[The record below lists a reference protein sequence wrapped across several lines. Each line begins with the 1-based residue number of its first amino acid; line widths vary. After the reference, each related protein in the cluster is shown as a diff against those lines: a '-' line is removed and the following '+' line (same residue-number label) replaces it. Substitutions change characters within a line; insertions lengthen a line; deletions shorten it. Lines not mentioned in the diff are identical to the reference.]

1 MNLNKQKK
9 KITDVKEETYDD
21 LFEEKEEK
29 TNWQAMLFKYII
41 RWPWFI
47 ASVIFC
53 LVCAWLYLK
62 VTTPV
67 YNINA
72 SIIIKDDKKGGNT
85 GNDLSAFE
93 DLGIISSSKNID
105 NEIEI
110 LRSKSLIK
118 DVVSELGLYISYSG
132 EGRFQKPDLYGSS
145 PVFVH
150 FLPEDAERLKAPI
163 LLTVNYQSGNQI
175 DVTATINGNT
185 VNKHFTELP
194 AVLSGEAGTLTFTSN
209 PAAPITGSGSVDVS
223 IVNPLSVAKGYRS
236 ALSIEPTSKTTS
248 VVTVSIKNTNKK
260 RGEDFINKLVE
271 IYNKNANN
279 DKNEVAQNT
288 ARFIDERISVINQEL
303 GTTEQELESFK
314 REAGLTDLS
323 SDAQLAVSEQS
334 AYEKLCVENGT
345 QLNLV
350 QYLSEYIQK
359 PENATATLPANVG
372 LNDKTLSELIIQY
385 NALILERNRLLRTS
399 SETNPVVRRLESN
412 IQDMRAGILTTI
424 ASVRKGLLITKADLD
439 RQAGKYAGRISN
451 APTQERRFVS
461 IQRQQE
467 IKAGL
472 YLMLLQKREENNI
485 ALAATANNA
494 KIIDDALADDFPVSP
509 QSKKI
514 YMMAFVLGLG
524 IPVAIIYILNLLSYR
539 IEGRADVERLT
550 NVSIIGDV
558 PLNDSEDKHAIAV
571 RENDN
576 DIMAETFRSLR
587 TNLLFILGDPDKKV
601 VLVTS
606 TMSGEGK
613 TFIASN
619 LAVSLALLGKKVI
632 IVGLDIRKP
641 GLNKVF
647 RIHHKEKGIT
657 VFLSAPQSTDLRS
670 MILPSEVSDNLHVL
684 PGGAIPPN
692 PTELLARKSLDDAIE
707 LLKKDYDYIILDTAP
722 IGMFTDTQLIARV
735 ADASIY
741 VCRADYT
748 HKNDYQLINELY
760 ANKRL
765 PGLCTVINGLD
776 MKKKKYGYYYG
787 YGKYGR
793 YYGYGK
799 KYGYGYGYGYG
810 DTSDSK

>member
-1 MNLNKQKK
+1 M
-9 KITDVKEETYDD
+9 KEEIYDD

-62 VTTPV
+62 TITPV
-67 YNINA
+67 YNISA
-72 SIIIKDDKKGGNT
+72 SMIIKDNKKGGNT

-93 DLGIISSSKNID
+93 DLGIISSSQNID

-132 EGRFQKPDLYGSS
+132 EGRFQKPDLYDSS
-145 PVFVH
+145 PVLVH

-163 LLTVNYQSGNQI
+163 LLTVNYQSDNRI

-209 PAAPITGSGSVDVS
+209 PTVPITGSGSVDVS

-260 RGEDFINKLVE
+260 RGENFINKLVE

-359 PENATATLPANVG
+359 PENATTTLPANVG
-372 LNDKTLSELIIQY
+372 LNDETLSGLITQY

-399 SETNPVVRRLESN
+399 SETNPVVRRFESN

-451 APTQERRFVS
+451 APAQERRFVS

-587 TNLLFILGDPDKKV
+587 TNLLFMLGDPDRKV
-601 VLVTS
+601 ILVTS

-657 VFLSAPQSTDLRS
+657 GFLSAPQSTDLRS

-707 LLKKDYDYIILDTAP
+707 LLKKDYDYIVLDTAP
-722 IGMFTDTQLIARV
+722 IGMVTDTQLIARV
-735 ADASIY
+735 ADISVY

>member
-1 MNLNKQKK
+1 M
-9 KITDVKEETYDD
+9 KEETYDD

-47 ASVIFC
+47 ISVIFC

-85 GNDLSAFE
+85 GNDLNAFE

-209 PAAPITGSGSVDVS
+209 PAAPITGNGSVDVS

-359 PENATATLPANVG
+359 PENATATLPTNVG
-372 LNDKTLSELIIQY
+372 LNDETLSDLIAQY

-399 SETNPVVRRLESN
+399 SETNPVVRRLENN

-424 ASVRKGLLITKADLD
+424 ASVRKGLLITKADLE

-451 APTQERRFVS
+451 APAQERRFVS

-494 KIIDDALADDFPVSP
+494 KIIDDALADDFPISP
-509 QSKKI
+509 NKKI
-514 YMMAFVLGLG
+514 IYMAAFVLGLG
-524 IPVAIIYILNLLSYR
+524 IPIAIIYILNLLSYR

-587 TNLLFILGDPDKKV
+587 TNLLFMLGDPDKKV
-601 VLVTS
+601 ILVTS

-657 VFLSAPQSTDLRS
+657 GFLSAPQSTDLRS
-670 MILPSEVSDNLHVL
+670 MILTSEVSNNLHVL

-707 LLKKDYDYIILDTAP
+707 LLKKDYDYVVLDTAP
-722 IGMFTDTQLIARV
+722 IGMVTDTQLIARV
-735 ADASIY
+735 ADISVY

>member
-1 MNLNKQKK
+1 MVDERNNNTGIENEGQDINL
-9 KITDVKEETYDD
+9 YA
-21 LFEEKEEK
+21 LF
-29 TNWQAMLFKYII
+29 FKYMVY
-41 RWPWFI
+41 WPWFV
-47 ASVIFC
+47 ASV
-53 LVCAWLYLK
+53 LVCCIGMYIFLRYQ
-62 VTTPV
+62 TPV
-67 YNINA
+67 YNIT
-72 SIIIKDDKKGGNT
+72 SSVLIKEDEKKGGNAAAN
-85 GNDLSAFE
+85 GLAAIQ
-93 DLGIISSSKNID
+93 DLGMFSMSNNFD
-105 NEIEI
+105 NEVEI
-110 LRSKSLIK
+110 LKSRTLIK
-118 DVVSELGLYISYSG
+118 KVVNDMRLYISL
-132 EGRFQKPDLYGSS
+132 EQKNIWGFNPPLYKNS
-145 PVFVH
+145 PVDVFIT
-150 FLPEDAERLKAPI
+150 PEEAERLVSPVILSMHYTKDGKLTVEAEYKIEKKGDAI
-163 LLTVNYQSGNQI
+163 LLKQSFESLPAILPTPVGVFSFTSSDSIPELEDGKIDLVAQI
-175 DVTATINGNT
+175 YTPTATA
-185 VNKHFTELP
+185 K
-194 AVLSGEAGTLTFTSN
+194 AYGE
-209 PAAPITGSGSVDVS
+209 D
-223 IVNPLSVAKGYRS
+223 LSVTPS
-236 ALSIEPTSKTTS
+236 SKTT
-248 VVTVSIKNTNKK
+248 TIAEIALKNTVEQ
-260 RGEDFINKLVE
+260 RGTDFVNRLVAF
-271 IYNKNANN
+271 YNQDAN
-279 DKNEVAQNT
+279 DEKNEVAQKT
-288 ARFIDERISVINQEL
+288 AEFIEERIAIINNEL
-303 GTTEQELESFK
+303 GTTENELAAFK
-314 REAGLTDLS
+314 QRSGLTNLT
-323 SDAQLAVSEQS
+323 SDAQMALQESSRYEQRRM
-334 AYEKLCVENGT
+334 ENAT
-345 QLNLV
+345 QISLV
-350 QYLSEYIQK
+350 QYLRNYMNDPVNEDEVI
-359 PENATATLPANVG
+359 PANVG
-372 LNDKTLSELIIQY
+372 LQDQNLTSVIDQY
-385 NALILERNRLLRTS
+385 NTMLIERKRLLRTS
-399 SETNPVVRRLESN
+399 SETNPVVRRLDSN

-439 RQAGKYAGRISN
+439 RQAGEYAGRIGN
-451 APTQERRFVS
+451 APAQERRFVS

-587 TNLLFILGDPDKKV
+587 TNLLFMLGDPDRKV
-601 VLVTS
+601 ILVTS

-657 VFLSAPQSTDLRS
+657 GFLSAPQSTDLRS

-707 LLKKDYDYIILDTAP
+707 LLKKDYDYVVLDTAP
-722 IGMFTDTQLIARV
+722 IGMVTDTQLIARV
-735 ADASIY
+735 ADISVY

>member
-1 MNLNKQKK
+1 M
-9 KITDVKEETYDD
+9 KEDIYDD

-29 TNWQAMLFKYII
+29 TDFHAVLFKYII
-41 RWPWFI
+41 RWHWFA
-47 ASVIFC
+47 ASVIIC
-53 LVCAWLYLK
+53 LAAAWLYLK
-62 VTTPV
+62 YTTPV
-67 YNINA
+67 YNISA
-72 SIIIKDDKKGGNT
+72 SVIIKDDKKGGAAGSNF
-85 GNDLSAFE
+85 SAFE
-93 DLGIISSSKNID
+93 DLGIISSSNNID

-110 LRSKSLIK
+110 LHSKSLIK
-118 DVVSELGLYISYSG
+118 DVVCELGLYINYSTTG
-132 EGRFQKPDLYGSS
+132 GFNTTDLYGSS
-145 PVFVH
+145 PILVH
-150 FLPEDAERLKAPI
+150 FPPEDADRLTDPI
-163 LLTVNYQSGNQI
+163 LLTINYHAGGQT
-175 DVTATINGNT
+175 DVTATINET
-185 VNKHFTELP
+185 VLNRHFTKLP
-194 AVLSGEAGTLTFTSN
+194 AVISGEAGTLTLMPN
-209 PAAPITGSGSVDVS
+209 PAIPIEGSGSIEVS
-223 IVNPLSVAKGYRS
+223 IVKPFTLAKGYRS

-248 VVTVSIKNTNKK
+248 VATISINDTHTK

-271 IYNKNANN
+271 MYNRDTND
-279 DKNEVAQNT
+279 DKNEVAENT
-288 ARFIDERISVINQEL
+288 AHFIDERISVIDQEL
-303 GTTEQELESFK
+303 GTTERELESFK

-323 SDAQLAVSEQS
+323 SDAKLAVSERS
-334 AYEKLCVENGT
+334 EYEKLCVENGT
-345 QLNLV
+345 QLNLI
-350 QYLSEYIQK
+350 QYLSDYLDK
-359 PENATATLPANVG
+359 PESSYTTLPANVG
-372 LNDKTLSELIIQY
+372 LNDNTLTGLITQY

-399 SETNPVVRRLESN
+399 SEANPVIQRLNSD
-412 IQDMRAGILTTI
+412 IQNMRTNLVTTI
-424 ASVRKGLLITKADLD
+424 TSVRKGLLITKSDLD
-439 RQAGKYAGRISN
+439 REAGKYAGRISN
-451 APTQERRFVS
+451 APAQERRFVS

-494 KIIDDALADDFPVSP
+494 KIIDDALADDVPISP
-509 QSKKI
+509 NKKI
-514 YMMAFVLGLG
+514 IYLAALVLGFG
-524 IPVAIIYILNLLSYR
+524 IPVAVIYTLSLLSYR
-539 IEGRADVERLT
+539 IEGHSDVERLT
-550 NVSIIGDV
+550 RVPVIGDV
-558 PLNDSEDKHAIAV
+558 PLNDSNEKYAIAV

-587 TNLLFILGDPDKKV
+587 TNLLFMLGDPDKKV
-601 VLVTS
+601 ILVTS

-657 VFLSAPQSTDLRS
+657 GFLSAPQSTDLRS
-670 MILPSEVSDNLHVL
+670 MILPSEVSNNLHVL

-707 LLKKDYDYIILDTAP
+707 LLKKDYDYVVLDTAP
-722 IGMFTDTQLIARV
+722 IGMVTDTQLIARV
-735 ADASIY
+735 ADISVY

>member
-1 MNLNKQKK
+1 M
-9 KITDVKEETYDD
+9 KEELYDD
-21 LFEEKEEK
+21 ILEEKEE
-29 TNWQAMLFKYII
+29 QADIKAILFKYII

-47 ASVIFC
+47 ASIIIC
-53 LVCAWLYLK
+53 IACAWIYLK
-62 VTTPV
+62 QSTPI
-67 YNINA
+67 YNITA
-72 SIIIKDDKKGGNT
+72 SVIIKDEKKGGT
-85 GNDLSAFE
+85 MGNEFSGLE
-93 DLGIISSSKNID
+93 DLGLLNPSKNID

-110 LRSKSLIK
+110 LQSKSLIK
-118 DVVSELGLYISYSG
+118 DVVNELGLYINYWG
-132 EGRFQKPDLYGSS
+132 NKGFKTTDLYGAS
-145 PVFVH
+145 PILVH
-150 FLPEDAERLKAPI
+150 YSFKDAETLNAPI
-163 LLTVNYQSGNQI
+163 QLTINYQK
-175 DVTATINGNT
+175 NGNLN
-185 VNKHFTELP
+185 VNMITDKGNDNEKKINKTFTEFP
-194 AVLSGEAGTLTFTSN
+194 AVLSSEKGVITFIEN
-209 PAAPITGSGSVDVS
+209 QQVPIVEDVNLDITIS
-223 IVNPLSVAKGYRS
+223 HPLAIAKGYRS

-248 VVTVSIKNTNKK
+248 VATISIKNTNKK

-271 IYNKNANN
+271 MYNRDAND

-288 ARFIDERISVINQEL
+288 AHFIDERISVINQEL
-303 GTTEQELESFK
+303 GTTEQELENFK
-314 REAGLTDLS
+314 RESGLTDLS
-323 SDAQLAVSEQS
+323 SDAQLAVAEKS

-345 QLNLV
+345 QLNLI
-350 QYLSEYIQK
+350 QYLSDYLKK
-359 PENATATLPANVG
+359 PENANTTLPVNVG
-372 LNDKTLSELIIQY
+372 LNDKSLTEQISQY
-385 NALILERNRLLRTS
+385 NALILERNRLRRTS
-399 SETNPVVRRLESN
+399 SDSNPVIRRLDSN
-412 IQDMRAGILTTI
+412 IDDMHASLLTTI
-424 ASVRKGLLITKADLD
+424 NSVYKGLLITKADLD
-439 RQAGKYAGRISN
+439 RQAGKYAGQISN
-451 APTQERRFVS
+451 APAQERRFVS

-494 KIIDDALADDFPVSP
+494 KIIDDALADDVPISP
-509 QSKKI
+509 NKKI
-514 YMMAFVLGLG
+514 IYLAALVLGFG
-524 IPVAIIYILNLLSYR
+524 IPVAIIYILSLLSYR
-539 IEGRADVERLT
+539 IEGHSDVERLT
-550 NVSIIGDV
+550 RVPVIGDV
-558 PLNDSEDKHAIAV
+558 PLNDSDEKYAIAV

-587 TNLLFILGDPDKKV
+587 TNLLFMLGDPDKKV
-601 VLVTS
+601 ILVTS
-606 TMSGEGK
+606 TTSGEGK

-619 LAVSLALLGKKVI
+619 LAVSLALLGKKVV

-647 RIHHKEKGIT
+647 HISHKERGIT
-657 VFLSAPQSTDLRS
+657 QYLVAPQSTDLRS
-670 MILPSEVSDNLHVL
+670 MIQSSDLSANLNIL
-684 PGGAIPPN
+684 LGGTIPPN

-707 LLKKDYDYIILDTAP
+707 LLKKDYDYVVLDTAP
-722 IGMFTDTQLIARV
+722 IGMVTDTQLIARV
-735 ADASIY
+735 ADISVY

>member
-1 MNLNKQKK
+1 M
-9 KITDVKEETYDD
+9 KEELYDD
-21 LFEEKEEK
+21 ILEEKEE
-29 TNWQAMLFKYII
+29 QADIKAILFKYII

-47 ASVIFC
+47 ASIIIC
-53 LVCAWLYLK
+53 IACAWIYLK
-62 VTTPV
+62 QSTPI
-67 YNINA
+67 YNITA
-72 SIIIKDDKKGGNT
+72 SVIIKDEKKGGT
-85 GNDLSAFE
+85 MGNEFSGLE
-93 DLGIISSSKNID
+93 DLGLLNPSKNID

-110 LRSKSLIK
+110 LQSKSLIK
-118 DVVSELGLYISYSG
+118 DVVNELGLYINYWG
-132 EGRFQKPDLYGSS
+132 NKGFKTTDLYGAS
-145 PVFVH
+145 PILVH
-150 FLPEDAERLKAPI
+150 YSFKDAETLNAPI
-163 LLTVNYQSGNQI
+163 QLTINYQK
-175 DVTATINGNT
+175 NGNLN
-185 VNKHFTELP
+185 VNMITDKGNDNEKKINKTFTEFP
-194 AVLSGEAGTLTFTSN
+194 AVLSSEKGVITFIEN
-209 PAAPITGSGSVDVS
+209 QQVPIVEDVNLDITIS
-223 IVNPLSVAKGYRS
+223 HPLAIAKGYRS

-248 VVTVSIKNTNKK
+248 VATISIKNTNKK

-271 IYNKNANN
+271 MYNRDAND

-288 ARFIDERISVINQEL
+288 AHFIDERISVINQEL
-303 GTTEQELESFK
+303 GTTEQELENFK
-314 REAGLTDLS
+314 RESGLTDLS
-323 SDAQLAVSEQS
+323 SDAQLAVAEKS

-345 QLNLV
+345 QLNLI
-350 QYLSEYIQK
+350 QYLSDYLKK
-359 PENATATLPANVG
+359 PENANTTLPVNVG
-372 LNDKTLSELIIQY
+372 LNDKSLTEQISQY
-385 NALILERNRLLRTS
+385 NALILERNRLRRTS
-399 SETNPVVRRLESN
+399 SDSNPVVRRLDSN
-412 IQDMRAGILTTI
+412 IDDMHASLLTTI
-424 ASVRKGLLITKADLD
+424 NSVYKGLLITKADLD
-439 RQAGKYAGRISN
+439 RQAGKYAGQISN
-451 APTQERRFVS
+451 APAQERRFVS

-494 KIIDDALADDFPVSP
+494 KIIDDALADDVPISP
-509 QSKKI
+509 NKKI
-514 YMMAFVLGLG
+514 IYLAALVLGFG
-524 IPVAIIYILNLLSYR
+524 IPVAVIYILSLLSYR
-539 IEGRADVERLT
+539 IEGHSDVERLT
-550 NVSIIGDV
+550 RVPVIGDV
-558 PLNDSEDKHAIAV
+558 PLNDSDEKYAIAV

-587 TNLLFILGDPDKKV
+587 TNLLFMLGDPDKKV
-601 VLVTS
+601 ILVTS
-606 TMSGEGK
+606 TTSDEGK

-619 LAVSLALLGKKVI
+619 LAVSLALLGKKVV

-647 RIHHKEKGIT
+647 HISHKERGIT
-657 VFLSAPQSTDLRS
+657 QYLVAPQSTDLRS
-670 MILPSEVSDNLHVL
+670 MIQSSDLSANLHIL
-684 PGGAIPPN
+684 PGGTIPPN

-707 LLKKDYDYIILDTAP
+707 LLKKDYDYIVLDTAP
-722 IGMFTDTQLIARV
+722 IGMVTDTQLIARV
-735 ADASIY
+735 ADISVY

>member
-1 MNLNKQKK
+1 M
-9 KITDVKEETYDD
+9 KEETYDD

-53 LVCAWLYLK
+53 LICAWLYLK
-62 VTTPV
+62 TITPV
-67 YNINA
+67 YNISA
-72 SIIIKDDKKGGNT
+72 SIIIKDNKKGGNT

-93 DLGIISSSKNID
+93 DLGIISSSQNID

-132 EGRFQKPDLYGSS
+132 EGRFQNPDLYGSS
-145 PVFVH
+145 PVLVH
-150 FLPEDAERLKAPI
+150 FLPEDAKRLKAPI
-163 LLTVNYQSGNQI
+163 LLTVNYQSDNRI
-175 DVTATINGNT
+175 DVTATINGNS

-223 IVNPLSVAKGYRS
+223 IVNPLSVAKGYRG

-288 ARFIDERISVINQEL
+288 AHFIDERISVINQEL

-314 REAGLTDLS
+314 RKAGLTNLS
-323 SDAQLAVSEQS
+323 NDAEIAVKEQS

-372 LNDKTLSELIIQY
+372 LNDETLSGLITQY

-439 RQAGKYAGRISN
+439 RQADKYAGRISN
-451 APTQERRFVS
+451 APAQERRFVS

-587 TNLLFILGDPDKKV
+587 TNLLFMLGDPDKKV
-601 VLVTS
+601 ILVTS

-657 VFLSAPQSTDLRS
+657 GFLSAPQSTDLRS
-670 MILPSEVSDNLHVL
+670 MILTSEVSNNLHVL

-707 LLKKDYDYIILDTAP
+707 LLKKDYDYIVLDTAP
-722 IGMFTDTQLIARV
+722 IGMVTDTQLIARV
-735 ADASIY
+735 ADISVY

>member
-1 MNLNKQKK
+1 M
-9 KITDVKEETYDD
+9 KEETYDD

-47 ASVIFC
+47 ISVIFC

-85 GNDLSAFE
+85 GNDLNAFE

-359 PENATATLPANVG
+359 PENATATLPTNVG
-372 LNDKTLSELIIQY
+372 LNDETLSDLIAQY

-399 SETNPVVRRLESN
+399 SETNPVVRRLENN

-424 ASVRKGLLITKADLD
+424 ASVRKGLLITKADLE

-451 APTQERRFVS
+451 APAQERRFVS

-494 KIIDDALADDFPVSP
+494 KIIDDALADDFPISP
-509 QSKKI
+509 NKKI
-514 YMMAFVLGLG
+514 IYMAAFVLGLG
-524 IPVAIIYILNLLSYR
+524 IPIAIIYILNLLSYR

-558 PLNDSEDKHAIAV
+558 PLNDSEDKHVIAV

-587 TNLLFILGDPDKKV
+587 TNLLFMLGDPDKKV
-601 VLVTS
+601 ILVTS

-657 VFLSAPQSTDLRS
+657 GFLSAPQSTDLRS
-670 MILPSEVSDNLHVL
+670 MILTSEVSNNLHVL

-707 LLKKDYDYIILDTAP
+707 LLKKDYDYIVLDTAP
-722 IGMFTDTQLIARV
+722 IGMVTDTQLIARV
-735 ADASIY
+735 ADISVY

>member
-1 MNLNKQKK
+1 M
-9 KITDVKEETYDD
+9 KEEIYDD
-21 LFEEKEEK
+21 LFEEKEEN
-29 TNWQAMLFKYII
+29 TNWQAIFFKYII

-47 ASVIFC
+47 TSVIFC

-67 YNINA
+67 YDINA

-118 DVVSELGLYISYSG
+118 DVVSELELYISYSS
-132 EGRFQKPDLYGSS
+132 EGKLPKNDLYGSS
-145 PVFVH
+145 PILVH
-150 FLPEDAERLKAPI
+150 FLPKDAERLKVPI
-163 LLTVNYQSGNQI
+163 LLTVNYQSGNRI

-194 AVLSGEAGTLTFTSN
+194 AVLSEEVGTLTFTSN

-223 IVNPLSVAKGYRS
+223 IVNPLSIAKGYRS

-248 VVTVSIKNTNKK
+248 VVTVSIKDTNKK
-260 RGEDFINKLVE
+260 RGENFINKLVE

-424 ASVRKGLLITKADLD
+424 ASVRKGLLITKANLD

-494 KIIDDALADDFPVSP
+494 KIIDDALAEDVPISP
-509 QSKKI
+509 NKKI
-514 YMMAFVLGLG
+514 IYLIALALGFG
-524 IPVAIIYILNLLSYR
+524 IPAAVIYILSLLSYR

-550 NVSIIGDV
+550 SVSIIGDV
-558 PLNDSEDKHAIAV
+558 PLNDSDEKYAIAV

-587 TNLLFILGDPDKKV
+587 TNLLFMLGDPDKKV
-601 VLVTS
+601 ILVTS
-606 TMSGEGK
+606 TTSGEGK

-619 LAVSLALLGKKVI
+619 LAVSLALLGKKVV

-647 RIHHKEKGIT
+647 HISHKERGIT
-657 VFLSAPQSTDLRS
+657 QYLVAPQSTDLRS
-670 MILPSEVSDNLHVL
+670 MIQSSDLSANLNIL
-684 PGGAIPPN
+684 PGGTIPPN

-707 LLKKDYDYIILDTAP
+707 LLKKDYDYVVLDTAP
-722 IGMFTDTQLIARV
+722 IGMVTDTQLIARV
-735 ADASIY
+735 ADISVY

>member
-1 MNLNKQKK
+1 M
-9 KITDVKEETYDD
+9 KEELYDD
-21 LFEEKEEK
+21 ILEEKEE
-29 TNWQAMLFKYII
+29 QADIKAILFKYII

-47 ASVIFC
+47 ASIIIC
-53 LVCAWLYLK
+53 IACAWIYLK
-62 VTTPV
+62 QSTPI
-67 YNINA
+67 YNITA
-72 SIIIKDDKKGGNT
+72 SVIIKDEKKGGT
-85 GNDLSAFE
+85 MGNEFSGLE
-93 DLGIISSSKNID
+93 DLGLLNPSKNID

-110 LRSKSLIK
+110 LQSKSLIK
-118 DVVSELGLYISYSG
+118 DVVNELGLYINYWG
-132 EGRFQKPDLYGSS
+132 NKGFKTTDLYGAS
-145 PVFVH
+145 PILVH
-150 FLPEDAERLKAPI
+150 YSFKDAETLNAPI
-163 LLTVNYQSGNQI
+163 QLTINYQK
-175 DVTATINGNT
+175 NGNLN
-185 VNKHFTELP
+185 VNMITDKGNDNEKKINKTFTEFP
-194 AVLSGEAGTLTFTSN
+194 AVLSSEKGVITFIEN
-209 PAAPITGSGSVDVS
+209 QQVPIVEDVNLDITIS
-223 IVNPLSVAKGYRS
+223 HPLAIAKGYRS

-248 VVTVSIKNTNKK
+248 VATISIKNTNKK

-271 IYNKNANN
+271 MYNRDAND

-288 ARFIDERISVINQEL
+288 AHFIDERISVINQEL
-303 GTTEQELESFK
+303 GTTEQELENFK
-314 REAGLTDLS
+314 RESGLTDLS
-323 SDAQLAVSEQS
+323 SDAQLAVAEKS

-345 QLNLV
+345 QLNLI
-350 QYLSEYIQK
+350 QYLSDYLKK
-359 PENATATLPANVG
+359 PENANTTLPVNVG
-372 LNDKTLSELIIQY
+372 LNDKSLTEQISQY
-385 NALILERNRLLRTS
+385 NALILERNRLRRTS
-399 SETNPVVRRLESN
+399 SDSNPVIRRLDSN
-412 IQDMRAGILTTI
+412 IDDMHASLLTTI
-424 ASVRKGLLITKADLD
+424 NSVYKGLLITKADLD
-439 RQAGKYAGRISN
+439 RQAGKYAGQISN
-451 APTQERRFVS
+451 APAQERRFVS

-494 KIIDDALADDFPVSP
+494 KIIDDALADDVPISP
-509 QSKKI
+509 NKKI
-514 YMMAFVLGLG
+514 IYLAALVLGFG
-524 IPVAIIYILNLLSYR
+524 IPVAIIYILSLLSYR
-539 IEGRADVERLT
+539 IEGHSDVERLT
-550 NVSIIGDV
+550 RVPVIGDV
-558 PLNDSEDKHAIAV
+558 PLNDSDEKYAIAV

-587 TNLLFILGDPDKKV
+587 TNLLFMLGDPDKKV
-601 VLVTS
+601 ILVTS
-606 TMSGEGK
+606 TTSGEGK

-619 LAVSLALLGKKVI
+619 LAVSLALLGKKVV

-647 RIHHKEKGIT
+647 HISHKERGIT
-657 VFLSAPQSTDLRS
+657 QYLVAPQSTDLRS
-670 MILPSEVSDNLHVL
+670 MIQSSDLSANLNIL
-684 PGGAIPPN
+684 PGGTIPPN

-707 LLKKDYDYIILDTAP
+707 LLKKDYDYVVLDAAP
-722 IGMFTDTQLIARV
+722 IGMVTDTQLIARV
-735 ADASIY
+735 ADISVY

>member
-1 MNLNKQKK
+1 M
-9 KITDVKEETYDD
+9 KEETYDD

-722 IGMFTDTQLIARV
+722 IGMVTDTQLIARV